1 VIYKENINYTEN
13 KIKMKINFYK
23 GDLPSSFKATN
34 IVALD
39 SETMGLNPK
48 RDKLCLVQ
56 ISNGDEICN
65 LVKIDLSNKKPLNL
79 IKILKNNKIQKI
91 FHYARF
97 DVAVFKHNFKINIKN
112 IYCTKIA
119 SKLVRTYTDKHGY
132 KDLCSELLG
141 KSISK
146 TEQSSDWGGDLTKEQ
161 QKYAA
166 TDVLHLHKIKDK
178 LDSMLL
184 REKRS
189 KLAKACFDFIQYRT
203 DLDINGWSEQD
214 IFKH

>member
-1 VIYKENINYTEN
+1 
-13 KIKMKINFYK
+13 MKINFYK
-23 GDLPSSFKATN
+23 GDLPASFKAAN
-34 IVALD
+34 IIALD

-56 ISNGDEICN
+56 ISNGDEVCH
-65 LVKIDLSNKKPLNL
+65 LVKIDLSTQKPLNL

-141 KSISK
+141 VSISK
-146 TEQSSDWGGDLTKEQ
+146 AEQSSDWGGELTNEQ

-166 TDVLHLHKIKDK
+166 TDVLYLHKLKDK
-178 LDSMLL
+178 LDMMLL

-203 DLDINGWSEQD
+203 DLDINGWSEHD

>member
-1 VIYKENINYTEN
+1 
-13 KIKMKINFYK
+13 MKINFYR
-23 GDLPSSFKATN
+23 GDLPSSFRASNT
-34 IVALD
+34 IALD

-56 ISNGDEICN
+56 ISNGDEICH
-65 LVKIDLSNKKPLNL
+65 LVKIDLSTEKPLNL

-97 DVAVFKHNFKINIKN
+97 DVAVFKYNFKITIKN

-146 TEQSSDWGGDLTKEQ
+146 TEQSSDWGGELTKEQ
-161 QKYAA
+161 QNYAA
-166 TDVLHLHKIKDK
+166 TDVLYLHKIKDK

>member
-1 VIYKENINYTEN
+1 
-13 KIKMKINFYK
+13 MKINLYK
-23 GDLPSSFKATN
+23 GDLPDN
-34 IVALD
+34 IKIKNSIAID

-56 ISNGDEICN
+56 ISNGDEICH
-65 LVKIDLSNKKPLNL
+65 LIKIDISKKPKNL

-91 FHYARF
+91 FHFARF
-97 DVAVFKHNFKINIKN
+97 DVAVFKFNFKINIKN

-132 KDLCSELLG
+132 KDLCSELLN
-141 KSISK
+141 KNISK
-146 TEQSSDWGGDLTKEQ
+146 AEQSSDWGGELTKEQ

-166 TDVLHLHKIKDK
+166 TDVLYLHKIKAK
-178 LDSMLL
+178 LDEMLL
-184 REKRS
+184 REKRV
-189 KLAKACFDFIQYRT
+189 KLAKACFDFIEHRT
-203 DLDINGWSEQD
+203 ELDIHGWQEQD

>member
-1 VIYKENINYTEN
+1 
-13 KIKMKINFYK
+13 MKINFYK
-23 GDLPSSFKATN
+23 GDLPANFEATN

-56 ISNGDEICN
+56 LSNGDEICH
-65 LVKIDLSNKKPLNL
+65 LVKIDLIKKKPRNL
-79 IKILKNNKIQKI
+79 INVLKNNKIQKI
-91 FHYARF
+91 FHFARF
-97 DVAVFKHNFKINIKN
+97 DITVFKHNFKINIKN

-132 KDLCSELLG
+132 KDLCNELLN
-141 KSISK
+141 KNISK
-146 TEQSSDWGGDLTKEQ
+146 SEQSSDWGGDLTKEQ

-166 TDVLHLHKIKDK
+166 TDVLYLHKIRDK
-178 LDSMLL
+178 LDKMLI
-184 REKRS
+184 REKRV
-189 KLAKACFDFIQYRT
+189 KLAKACFDFIEHRT
-203 DLDINGWSEQD
+203 DLDISGWAEQD

>member
-1 VIYKENINYTEN
+1 
-13 KIKMKINFYK
+13 MKINFYK
-23 GDLPSSFKATN
+23 GDLPASFKAAN
-34 IVALD
+34 IIALD

-56 ISNGDEICN
+56 ISNGDEVCH
-65 LVKIDLSNKKPLNL
+65 LVKIDLSIGKPFNL

-132 KDLCSELLG
+132 KDLCNELLG

-146 TEQSSDWGGDLTKEQ
+146 TEQSSDWGGELTKEQ

-166 TDVLHLHKIKDK
+166 TDVLYLHKIKDK
-178 LDSMLL
+178 LDSMLF

>member
-1 VIYKENINYTEN
+1 
-13 KIKMKINFYK
+13 MKINFYK
-23 GDLPSSFKATN
+23 GDLPTSFNTSN
-34 IVALD
+34 IIALD

-56 ISNGDEICN
+56 ISNGDEVCH
-65 LVKIDLSNKKPLNL
+65 LVKIDLSIGKPFNL

-141 KSISK
+141 ISISK
-146 TEQSSDWGGDLTKEQ
+146 TEQSSDWGGELTKEQ

-189 KLAKACFDFIQYRT
+189 KLAKACFDFIPYRT

>member
-1 VIYKENINYTEN
+1 
-13 KIKMKINFYK
+13 MKINLYK
-23 GDLPSSFKATN
+23 GDLPENVKVSDCIAF
-34 IVALD
+34 D

-56 ISNGDEICN
+56 LSNGDEICH
-65 LVKIDLSNKKPLNL
+65 LIKIDLSKKKPKNL

-97 DVAVFKHNFKINIKN
+97 DVAVFKQNFKINIKN

-132 KDLCSELLG
+132 KDLCSELLN
-141 KSISK
+141 KHISK
-146 TEQSSDWGGDLTKEQ
+146 NEQSSDWGGELTKDQ

-166 TDVLHLHKIKDK
+166 TDVLHLHKIKNK
-178 LDSMLL
+178 LDKMLK
-184 REKRS
+184 RENRAKI
-189 KLAKACFDFIQYRT
+189 AKACFDFIEHRT
-203 DLDINGWSEQD
+203 DLDINGWAEQD

>member
-1 VIYKENINYTEN
+1 
-13 KIKMKINFYK
+13 MKINFYR
-23 GDLPSSFKATN
+23 GDLPTSFKANN

-56 ISNGDEICN
+56 ISNGDENCH

-79 IKILKNNKIQKI
+79 INILKNNKIQKI

-146 TEQSSDWGGDLTKEQ
+146 TEQSSDWGGELTKEQ

-166 TDVLHLHKIKDK
+166 TDVLYLHKIKDK

-189 KLAKACFDFIQYRT
+189 RLAKACFDFIQYRT